1 MMFTAIMLVWFL
13 ACLLAVFWVFP
24 PKLGESA
31 VWLVLRILCAAGSSC
46 AMTAAMYAVYFLLR
60 LAARIG

>member
-1 MMFTAIMLVWFL
+1 MFTAIMLVWFL

-24 PKLGESA
+24 LKLGESA

-46 AMTAAMYAVYFLLR
+46 AMTAAMYAVYLLLR